1 MNAAERE
8 APQKKIDIPYLQ
20 VRSEQKYLERVEVTQ
35 WSFLKRK
42 STFLFL
48 FSPLSHSLSLS
59 LTLFLSLSSLSLS
72 LALSCVSAQLFYI
85 KTSLNVDCWACVN
98 IGRKLFPLTA
108 YYLLIHPILCS
119 DV

>member
-8 APQKKIDIPYLQ
+8 APQKKKIDIAYLQ
-20 VRSEQKYLERVEVTQ
+20 VRSEQKYLEGVEVTQ

-48 FSPLSHSLSLS
+48 FPSLSFSLSLS
-59 LTLFLSLSSLSLS
+59 PSFSLYHLS
-72 LALSCVSAQLFYI
+72 LALSGVSAQLFYI

>member
-8 APQKKIDIPYLQ
+8 APQKKIDIAYLQ
-20 VRSEQKYLERVEVTQ
+20 VRSEQKYLEGVEVTQ

-48 FSPLSHSLSLS
+48 FPSLSFSLS

-72 LALSCVSAQLFYI
+72 LVSVLSYSTL
-85 KTSLNVDCWACVN
+85 
-98 IGRKLFPLTA
+98 KL
-108 YYLLIHPILCS
+108 H
-119 DV
+119 

>member
-8 APQKKIDIPYLQ
+8 APQKKIDIAYLQ
-20 VRSEQKYLERVEVTQ
+20 VRSEQKYLEGVEVTQ

-48 FSPLSHSLSLS
+48 FPSLSFSLS
-59 LTLFLSLSSLSLS
+59 LTLFLSLSSLSL
-72 LALSCVSAQLFYI
+72 ALSGVSAQLFYI

>member
-1 MNAAERE
+1 MQPNVK
-8 APQKKIDIPYLQ
+8 PHKKKIDIAYLQ
-20 VRSEQKYLERVEVTQ
+20 VRSEQKYLEGVEVTQ

-48 FSPLSHSLSLS
+48 FPSLSFSLS

-72 LALSCVSAQLFYI
+72 LALSGVSAQLFYI

>member
-1 MNAAERE
+1 MQPNVK
-8 APQKKIDIPYLQ
+8 PHKKKKIDIAYLQ
-20 VRSEQKYLERVEVTQ
+20 VRSEQKYLEGVEVTQ

-48 FSPLSHSLSLS
+48 FPSLSFSLS

-72 LALSCVSAQLFYI
+72 LALSGVSAQLFYI

>member
-1 MNAAERE
+1 MVIFKN
-8 APQKKIDIPYLQ
+8 KINF
-20 VRSEQKYLERVEVTQ
+20 
-35 WSFLKRK
+35 SF
-42 STFLFL
+42 SF
-48 FSPLSHSLSLS
+48 SLSLI
-59 LTLFLSLSSLSLS
+59 LSLSHPLSLSIIS
-72 LALSCVSAQLFYI
+72 LALSGVSAQLFYI

>member
-1 MNAAERE
+1 MEG
-8 APQKKIDIPYLQ
+8 
-20 VRSEQKYLERVEVTQ
+20 VEVTQ
-35 WSFLKRK
+35 WSFLKENQ
-42 STFLFL
+42 LFFFFFPSL
-48 FSPLSHSLSLS
+48 SFSLSHPLSLS
-59 LTLFLSLSSLSLS
+59 IVSLSLS
-72 LALSCVSAQLFYI
+72 LALSGVSAQLFYI

>member
-1 MNAAERE
+1 MVIFK
-8 APQKKIDIPYLQ
+8 KKINF
-20 VRSEQKYLERVEVTQ
+20 
-35 WSFLKRK
+35 SF
-42 STFLFL
+42 SF
-48 FSPLSHSLSLS
+48 SLSLI
-59 LTLFLSLSSLSLS
+59 LSLSHPLSLSIISLS
-72 LALSCVSAQLFYI
+72 LALSGVSAQLFYI

>member
-1 MNAAERE
+1 MVIFK
-8 APQKKIDIPYLQ
+8 KKINF
-20 VRSEQKYLERVEVTQ
+20 
-35 WSFLKRK
+35 SF
-42 STFLFL
+42 S
-48 FSPLSHSLSLS
+48 FSLSLILSLS
-59 LTLFLSLSSLSLS
+59 LTLFLSLSSLSL
-72 LALSCVSAQLFYI
+72 ALSGVSAQLFYI

>member
-8 APQKKIDIPYLQ
+8 APQKKKIDIAYLQ
-20 VRSEQKYLERVEVTQ
+20 VRSEQKYLEGVEVTQ

-48 FSPLSHSLSLS
+48 FPSLSFS
-59 LTLFLSLSSLSLS
+59 LTLFLSLSSLSL
-72 LALSCVSAQLFYI
+72 ALSGVSAQLFYI

-98 IGRKLFPLTA
+98 IGRKLFLLTA